1 MAVVKY
7 NVAKKRIIDGDLHF
21 DTDDIRVLLLE
32 AASDVNADDTT
43 VQAVLARAGTT
54 ELTSSGYS
62 RQTLANKT
70 TTQDDANDRAEMDCD
85 DVTFSLVSP
94 STSET
99 VVAHLVYLH
108 VTDDTDSIPLWVDDT
123 AAEYPLTPTGANIV
137 LTVNAEGL
145 VQLA

>member
-62 RQTLANKT
+62 RATLANKAT
-70 TTQDDANDRAEMDCD
+70 SQDDTNDRAEMDCD
-85 DVTFSLVSP
+85 DITFSLVSQ
-94 STSET
+94 TASET
-99 VVAHLVYLH
+99 VVALLVYLH
-108 VTDDTDSIPLWVDDT
+108 VTNDSDSIPLWTDDT
-123 AAEYPLTPTGANIV
+123 PAEFPLTPTGADIV